1 MPGKRQQLKEQ
12 PLLTYEYYGSAAPLY
27 LLYVYLK
34 NAKET
39 LTLDDNRL
47 LNGLVDQLKRD
58 IKAALLRQG
67 GNLSE
72 KKSDDRA
79 LVNSI
84 AAGLKDA
91 IAHAKGQPL
100 PGTLETVM
108 PDVKIIRE
116 KLGMSQTEFAQAYRI
131 PVGTLKGWE
140 QGRRNVDAP
149 AAALLRAI
157 EKFPEQV
164 RVAQADKPQ
173 LFVK

>member
-1 MPGKRQQLKEQ
+1 MR
-12 PLLTYEYYGSAAPLY
+12 
-27 LLYVYLK
+27 
-34 NAKET
+34 
-39 LTLDDNRL
+39 
-47 LNGLVDQLKRD
+47 
-58 IKAALLRQG
+58 
-67 GNLSE
+67 